1 GKSLSEIAGD
11 AKNYP
16 SLERAAA
23 KLAAFSNMLDSARAL
38 LETETLPDFY
48 DQLIRMTGYED
59 MLLAKGNE
67 ESLARLDSIRE
78 LKSSIVNYVEQ
89 ADEPTLAGF
98 LEEVSLFTDIE
109 QYDPDANAVVMMTMH
124 AAKGLEFPHV
134 MLVGFEEGLFPGA
147 ASMSD
152 RDELEEERRL
162 CYVAITRAMK
172 TLSISYAQRRMLYGR
187 TSYNRPSCFLAELP
201 SSCVMNLNAPK
212 AAPAPRREQAAPK
225 PKRDY
230 SSLVADKPA
239 AKKPVAYSQ
248 GDMVEHKAFGKG
260 MVLSVLP
267 MGNDALMEIAFDN
280 VGTKR
285 LMANTAERYLQKI

>member
-1 GKSLSEIAGD
+1 
-11 AKNYP
+11 
-16 SLERAAA
+16 
-23 KLAAFSNMLDSARAL
+23 
-38 LETETLPDFY
+38 
-48 DQLIRMTGYED
+48 
-59 MLLAKGNE
+59 
-67 ESLARLDSIRE
+67 
-78 LKSSIVNYVEQ
+78 
-89 ADEPTLAGF
+89 
-98 LEEVSLFTDIE
+98 
-109 QYDPDANAVVMMTMH
+109 
-124 AAKGLEFPHV
+124 

-162 CYVAITRAMK
+162 CYVAITRAMR

-201 SSCVMNLNAPK
+201 SSCVTNLNTPK

-230 SSLVADKPA
+230 SSLVVDKPA

-285 LMANTAERYLQKI
+285 LMANTAERYLQKV